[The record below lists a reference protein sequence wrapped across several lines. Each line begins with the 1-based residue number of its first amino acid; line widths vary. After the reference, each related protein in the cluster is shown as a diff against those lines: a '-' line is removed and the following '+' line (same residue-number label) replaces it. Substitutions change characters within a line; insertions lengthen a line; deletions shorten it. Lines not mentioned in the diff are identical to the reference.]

1 MLPLSISHVAKLC
14 NFLLSPFSMTS
25 NFLIPSFSTHLH
37 FPCLSPLFFL
47 HLSLSWSN
55 SPFLNP
61 SFSFFL
67 SPLSMPPLPSFS
79 LPPPTCPRVSGLA
92 PVTLPLHY
100 ITATYNTLISLRTP
114 RGFPPSSIPI
124 GGDKSP
130 LSPIGQHS
138 TWTREPHS
146 EMIIFYNVTYLC

>member
-47 HLSLSWSN
+47 HFSLSWSN
-55 SPFLNP
+55 SPFLNT

-67 SPLSMPPLPSFS
+67 FPLASPSMPPFLSPLYAPLPSFS

-100 ITATYNTLISLRTP
+100 ITATYNTLISLNAP
-114 RGFPPSSIPI
+114 RGESRSSAPI
-124 GGDKSP
+124 GRNKILLVPYWSP
-130 LSPIGQHS
+130 LHVDLRR
-138 TWTREPHS
+138 TLR
-146 EMIIFYNVTYLC
+146 

>member
-1 MLPLSISHVAKLC
+1 MLPLFLLHVAKLC

-47 HLSLSWSN
+47 HFSLSWSN

-67 SPLSMPPLPSFS
+67 SPLYAPLPSFS

-114 RGFPPSSIPI
+114 RGFPPAPLPLVDTKIC
-124 GGDKSP
+124 SP
-130 LSPIGQHS
+130 PIGQHS
-138 TWTREPHS
+138 TW
-146 EMIIFYNVTYLC
+146 IFPRTLRWSFSTT

>member
-1 MLPLSISHVAKLC
+1 MPPLSISQVAKLC

-67 SPLSMPPLPSFS
+67 SPLYAPPPLLFTPATHLSPSIRPSSGHPAITLHYRHIQHTNFTQNSTWVASLLNSHWWRQNSS
-79 LPPPTCPRVSGLA
+79 LPHWPALHVDPRA
-92 PVTLPLHY
+92 PL
-100 ITATYNTLISLRTP
+100 
-114 RGFPPSSIPI
+114 
-124 GGDKSP
+124 
-130 LSPIGQHS
+130 
-138 TWTREPHS
+138 
-146 EMIIFYNVTYLC
+146 

>member
-47 HLSLSWSN
+47 HFSLSWSN

-67 SPLSMPPLPSFS
+67 SPLYAPLPSFS

-100 ITATYNTLISLRTP
+100 ITGTYNTLISLTTP
-114 RGFPPSSIPI
+114 RGFSPCSAIIGPNKNLLPSHWSTLHVDLPP
-124 GGDKSP
+124 D
-130 LSPIGQHS
+130 
-138 TWTREPHS
+138 S

>member
-47 HLSLSWSN
+47 HFSLSWSN

-67 SPLSMPPLPSFS
+67 SPLYAPLPSFS

-100 ITATYNTLISLRTP
+100 ITATYNTLISLNAP
-114 RGFPPSSIPI
+114 RG
-124 GGDKSP
+124 
-130 LSPIGQHS
+130 
-138 TWTREPHS
+138 EPHS
-146 EMIIFYNVTYLC
+146 SAPIGRNKILLVPYWSPLHVDLRRTLR